1 MELNKSNKLN
11 STDISSTEN
20 GRNNMPDLINQKGN
34 SELSMLS
41 LLEILIV
48 WIVYSNLIYFI
59 LDTNDK
65 ARKYLEGIDGVKF
78 NEIQVPDTLKKQ
90 LEFFDRDVS

>member
-1 MELNKSNKLN
+1 M
-11 STDISSTEN
+11 
-20 GRNNMPDLINQKGN
+20 
-34 SELSMLS
+34 
-41 LLEILIV
+41 LEIFIV
-48 WIVYSNLIYFI
+48 ELVYFNLISFV